1 MVVKKNPVRKTWNK
15 PYRDLSAAPKES
27 RSFGELMKGYRNLD
41 FVSTGPLGWN
51 LDHKIWGP
59 MIQIIAYRSFT
70 DRLSNK
76 QKTTDKLTEVRAPS
90 VRELFADLPRFLNQL
105 EEREL
110 YDLHYTLAE
119 CYESKRLFRKQKT
132 WVIDIDGDVD
142 LKRLDEYWAVVAK
155 CTNLDM
161 SVFGIVKSGGG
172 LHFIWEATTYFAE
185 SVDRLGEIRKNYI
198 ELCRSVETEMAACG
212 LPGGVDNQVIR
223 KSGTLRLPGT
233 MNTKY
238 DPPRMAE
245 LHKADIIPVEFDIES
260 LHPVEPTRAV
270 ISKDEARKYSTPHKE
285 FIKEKCAFIA
295 DAYAHPE
302 KQSEPAWF
310 AALTIVSRFS
320 GGSSEAHTMSKG
332 HPGYNYDDTEAKIS
346 HAFENSGPY
355 TCEKIAEICDKCETC
370 PFNGKI
376 TSPITLQGNDFIA
389 TKETGFWF
397 WSTKDGISKPTKP
410 DYEGLRRFFEF
421 THSYIVLE
429 SEEVYVWRKNHWE
442 KVPETWIRGFVQEH
456 LDPKPSSGHVSEFL
470 SLIKR
475 TNLTKTS
482 WVNDSVARKLNLK
495 NGVLDLES
503 MQLLPHSMEYFFT
516 GVLPYG
522 FDSDAT
528 SPRFDQFM
536 DEVTQGNLEMK
547 LTLLEFLGYAFSG
560 MEYKYHKVLILPG
573 DGSNGKSTFLNVIK
587 ALAGKNY
594 SSLLVN
600 QLEDEKLRC
609 NLVGKLFNVAEETPR
624 KGLLDS
630 SHFKILT
637 SGGEYSARAVYSV
650 ALQIE
655 NNRTKFMMA
664 CNELPSLNDFSH
676 GMIRRL
682 LICPFDAVFT
692 EGINADT
699 NLEAKL
705 RAELPGILNRVIQ
718 GYERLLKA
726 NRFTLAQKSI
736 DAVNEYRE
744 STDTVQMWSQE
755 TVVTTM
761 KEHDFAS
768 TADLYMSYKNY
779 CMKLGVFT
787 VSLQKFSKDFTRISG
802 QKSYVKRLNDN
813 IVRGYDGVKVRDQ
826 VGF

>member
-1 MVVKKNPVRKTWNK
+1 M
-15 PYRDLSAAPKES
+15 
-27 RSFGELMKGYRNLD
+27 MKGYRNLD

-59 MIQIIAYRSFT
+59 MIQIIAYRKYT

-76 QKTTDKLTEVRAPS
+76 EKTTDKLTEVRAPS

-105 EEREL
+105 ESREL

-132 WVIDIDGDVD
+132 WAIDIDGDVD
-142 LKRLDEYWAVVAK
+142 LKRIDDYWACVAK

-172 LHFIWEATTYFAE
+172 LHFIWESTSYFAE
-185 SVDRLGEIRKNYI
+185 SVDRLGELRKNYI

-270 ISKDEARKYSTPHKE
+270 ISKEEARKYSTPHKE

-302 KQSEPAWF
+302 NQSEPAWF

-332 HPGYNYDDTEAKIS
+332 HPGYNYDDTESKIA

-370 PFNGKI
+370 PFKGKI

-410 DYEGLRRFFEF
+410 DYEGLRRYFEF
-421 THSYIVLE
+421 AFQYIVLE
-429 SEEVYVWRKNHWE
+429 SEEVYVWSKTHWTLMREARIKN
-442 KVPETWIRGFVQEH
+442 FVQEH
-456 LDPKPSSGHVSEFL
+456 MDPKPSSAHVAEFL
-470 SLIKR
+470 ALVKR
-475 TNLTKTS
+475 TNLEETS
-482 WVNDSVARKLNLK
+482 WVADSTTRKLNLA
-495 NGVLDLES
+495 NGVLNLET
-503 MQLLPHSMEYFFT
+503 MTMAPHSMEYFFT
-516 GVLPYG
+516 DTLSYA
-522 FDSDAT
+522 FDPEAK
-528 SPRFDQFM
+528 SPRFDRFM
-536 DEVTQGNLEMK
+536 EEVTLGNRDSRLS
-547 LTLLEFLGYAFSG
+547 LLEFLGYAISG
-560 MEYKYHKVLILPG
+560 MEYKWHKVLLLPG
-573 DGSNGKSTFLNVIK
+573 DGSNGKSTFLNCIK
-587 ALAGKNY
+587 ALSGDSY
-594 SSLLVN
+594 SALLVN
-600 QLEDEKLRC
+600 QLEDEKHRC
-609 NLVGKLFNVAEETPR
+609 SLIGKLFNVAEETPR

-637 SGGEYSARAVYSV
+637 SGGEYTGRAVYSK
-650 ALQIE
+650 AITIK

-682 LICPFDAVFT
+682 LIVPFEATFT
-692 EGINADT
+692 EETADT
-699 NLEAKL
+699 EIEAKL
-705 RAELPGILNRVIQ
+705 RAELPGILNRVIE
-718 GYERLLKA
+718 GYQRLVK
-726 NRFTLAQKSI
+726 NNKFTLAQKSI
-736 DAVNEYRE
+736 DAVNEYRD
-744 STDTVQMWSQE
+744 STDTVNMWAQE
-755 TVVTTM
+755 TVVITDDDG
-761 KEHDFAS
+761 HFVS
-768 TADLYMSYKNY
+768 SADLYMSYKNY

-787 VSLQKFSKDFTRISG
+787 VSLQKFSKDFARLSS
-802 QKSYVKRLNDN
+802 QKSYLKKMEGNV
-813 IVRGYDGVKVRDQ
+813 IRGYPGIKVRDQ